1 MTPVPLC
8 RPQASQ
14 EGPPGDALRS
24 PLLCPQPQALGQS
37 ILQAEMD
44 CELHSSLQVCGPLPW
59 AASGAGLVSFPVVG
73 TTRAPAPPGAPGHWL
88 MSTARSPCSAP
99 WTPASAECCG
109 VARSPP
115 AACWTRPSARR
126 PGRARR
132 RSGRR
137 RGPCPVARAGGTRW
151 PRSPPSPRAHLRVS
165 VPRAAGRPGERV
177 VVRAARG

>member
-73 TTRAPAPPGAPGHWL
+73 TTRAPAPPGPQVTG
-88 MSTARSPCSAP
+88 SCP
-99 WTPASAECCG
+99 
-109 VARSPP
+109 PP
-115 AACWTRPSARR
+115 AALAPPRGRR
-126 PGRARR
+126 PR
-132 RSGRR
+132 RSAAASLGLPQRPVGHDR
-137 RGPCPVARAGGTRW
+137 QRGGQAGPGGGAGGAEAPARW
-151 PRSPPSPRAHLRVS
+151 LGPEAH
-165 VPRAAGRPGERV
+165 AGRGLRLLPV
-177 VVRAARG
+177 HTSV